1 MKFTKT
7 DIPGCFLIE
16 LSAFRDERGWFSR
29 LFCQDTFL
37 KEGIDFQV
45 RQINQSMNKERHTFR
60 GMHMQRPPFSEGKIV
75 RCVSGA
81 VQDFVLDLRLGSP
94 TLLKTSS
101 FHLSENDE
109 KLLYIP
115 KGVAHGFLT
124 LEESSSLTYLHDTNY
139 APEAEF
145 GVRFDDP
152 AIDLIL
158 PYAIRNISE
167 KDVSYPLLS
176 DFKGFK
182 I

>member
-101 FHLSENDE
+101 VISSQS
-109 KLLYIP
+109 
-115 KGVAHGFLT
+115 FLVK
-124 LEESSSLTYLHDTNY
+124 ESNSGL
-139 APEAEF
+139 A
-145 GVRFDDP
+145 
-152 AIDLIL
+152 
-158 PYAIRNISE
+158 
-167 KDVSYPLLS
+167 
-176 DFKGFK
+176 
-182 I
+182 